1 MKPSEKKITI
11 DVLVEGPGG
20 ELIFKPVQAS
30 KSDLHELLEASKN
43 PVIKRNVFKPGS
55 DKKVEV

>member
-1 MKPSEKKITI
+1 MPDKGRKITI

-30 KSDLHELLEASKN
+30 KHDLKEIINASKN
-43 PVIKRNVFKPGS
+43 PVIKHNAFKAGT
-55 DKKVEV
+55 DKKFKV

>member
-11 DVLVEGPGG
+11 DVLVEGQGG

-30 KSDLHELLEASKN
+30 KEDLHELVEASKN
-43 PVIKRNVFKPGS
+43 PVIKNNVFKAGS
-55 DKKVEV
+55 DKKLKV